1 MRRTPVVDLGPVPN
15 PLPKLLTGED
25 LTSDESQHLFERLVL
40 GKLEPAEIAGML
52 IALRMKGETAEE
64 MIGAAHALSAAALPF
79 ERPDYLF
86 ADCCGTGGDG
96 SGLINVSTAA
106 AFVAA
111 ACGLPIAKHG
121 NRSVSSKCGSA
132 DVLEQMGAKIDVDP
146 VTARRMLD
154 ETGFCFLFAPA
165 YHPGMKHAALVRRQ
179 LSVRTVMNLLGPC
192 INPARPPVQLL
203 GVADPKM
210 LRRIAQTLHAVGVRE
225 ALVVHGSG
233 LDEVALHGETRAIRL
248 SDGVMTEIG
257 LTPEDAGVERAP
269 LSVVTG
275 GDASENAVRLKLL
288 LAGQGTRAENDI
300 VALNAGA
307 LLMTAGKASDLREG
321 TDAARDALLGGP
333 RRGGARCLCRGQQ
346 WLMSWRGSSRASGAK
361 SRRGWTGR
369 SRPSRPRAACA
380 RRWRGRARASSWRSS
395 APRPRGIAARSA
407 SRRRSRPMRP
417 SPTRSAC

>member
-1 MRRTPVVDLGPVPN
+1 MPHSVHSAAAFAPQPVVDLGPVPN

-25 LTSDESQHLFERLVL
+25 LTSDDSQHLFERLVL

-146 VTARRMLD
+146 VTARRLLD

-321 TDAARDALLGGP
+321 TDLARDALL
-333 RRGGARCLCRGQQ
+333 
-346 WLMSWRGSSRASGAK
+346 S
-361 SRRGWTGR
+361 
-369 SRPSRPRAACA
+369 
-380 RRWRGRARASSWRSS
+380 GRAGAVLDAYVEASN
-395 APRPRGIAARSA
+395 G
-407 SRRRSRPMRP
+407 
-417 SPTRSAC
+417 

>member
-1 MRRTPVVDLGPVPN
+1 MSSSAALAAAPVIGLGPVAN

-25 LTSDESQHLFERLVL
+25 LPSEDARHLFERLVM

-64 MIGAAHALSAAALPF
+64 MIGAAKALSAAALPF

-106 AFVAA
+106 AFAAA

-132 DVLEQMGAKIDVDP
+132 DVLEALGAKIDVEP
-146 VTARRMLD
+146 VTARRLLD
-154 ETGFCFLFAPA
+154 QTGFCFLFAPA

-179 LSVRTVMNLLGPC
+179 LAVRTVMNLLGPC

-210 LRRIAQTLHAVGVRE
+210 LRRIAQTLAAVGVRE

-248 SDGVMTEIG
+248 SNGDMTELE
-257 LTPEDAGVERAP
+257 LTPEDAGFERAP

-275 GDASENAVRLKLL
+275 GGAEENAARLKAILGGGG
-288 LAGQGTRAENDI
+288 ARAENDI

-307 LLMTAGKASDLREG
+307 LLMIAGIAATLR
-321 TDAARDALLGGP
+321 DAAALARDALLSGK
-333 RRGGARCLCRGQQ
+333 A
-346 WLMSWRGSSRASGAK
+346 GSVLNAYVEASNG
-361 SRRGWTGR
+361 
-369 SRPSRPRAACA
+369 
-380 RRWRGRARASSWRSS
+380 
-395 APRPRGIAARSA
+395 
-407 SRRRSRPMRP
+407 
-417 SPTRSAC
+417 